1 MLISR
6 YFLSAST
13 NIAKYFLLPADMDAD
28 KLLELLGMHEFW
40 LGPFPNITEVF
51 LPAFCYEEPDFC
63 MNIVSLW
70 CGKSDNLNDTRTVC
84 FTSSNTTFGKVTDSI
99 IAVLLRHIT

>member
-1 MLISR
+1 
-6 YFLSAST
+6 
-13 NIAKYFLLPADMDAD
+13 MDAD

-70 CGKSDNLNDTRTVC
+70 CGKSDNLNDTRTVR
-84 FTSSNTTFGKVTDSI
+84 S
-99 IAVLLRHIT
+99 LLQLQNFL